1 MPTRP
6 RPLRRSRRGFS
17 LVELIVALTVL
28 AIGLLG
34 VASVST
40 LVARRIAIAESHV
53 LSTTAAGSLIDSLA
67 GIPCPSVASGS
78 DAAGRVA
85 REWTVSGT
93 GRARAIRVDTR
104 AVSAP
109 GRERVERLTTA
120 IPCGAP

>member
-1 MPTRP
+1 MPRP
-6 RPLRRSRRGFS
+6 RVRCRRAGFTI
-17 LVELIVALTVL
+17 VETLVALTVL

-40 LVARRIAIAESHV
+40 LVARRIVFAESHV

-67 GIPCPSVASGS
+67 GIPCASVASGS
-78 DAAGRVA
+78 DAPGRVA